1 MIPSKLTHNAAMT
14 STFRPILL
22 ALAAVMAVGSSSFS
36 AAQAN
41 SRGSVVVY
49 PVIYDKSGTDTSRAK
64 AKEAMNEIFKKGGF
78 KVIAESGAAGAWKTK
93 KFSTPTI
100 TRPPSQSNLVSIGK
114 AVGAKYVCSASVTF
128 HTRSIWVN
136 LGPKT
141 VSTCHITLTIVDSQ
155 TGKIVHEADAQG
167 RSDEKEDNL
176 KIAGAILISPLV
188 TAVSGGPKTPQES
201 RAAQIA
207 SARALE
213 KFIIVD

>member
-1 MIPSKLTHNAAMT
+1 MSFMNRRTFSTGLMAAA
-14 STFRPILL
+14 LL
-22 ALAAVMAVGSSSFS
+22 IGAATA
-36 AAQAN
+36 AAQAA

-49 PVIYDKSGTDTSRAK
+49 PVVYDKSGTDTSRAK
-64 AKEAMNEIFKKGGF
+64 AKEAMNEIFTKGGF
-78 KVIAESGAAGAWKTK
+78 KVLAESGAASAWRAK

-100 TRPPSQSNLVSIGK
+100 TRPPSKDNLVSLGK

-141 VSTCHITLTIVDSQ
+141 VSTCHVTLTIVDSQ
-155 TGKIVHEADAQG
+155 TGKIVHEADAEG
-167 RSDEKEDNL
+167 RSDEKSDNL

-207 SARALE
+207 TARALE

>member
-1 MIPSKLTHNAAMT
+1 M
-14 STFRPILL
+14 LL
-22 ALAAVMAVGSSSFS
+22 ALTAAIAVGSSSFG
-36 AAQAN
+36 AAQAA
-41 SRGSVVVY
+41 SRGSVVVF

-64 AKEAMNEIFKKGGF
+64 AKEAMNEIFKKGGL
-78 KVIAESGAAGAWKTK
+78 KVVDEAGATKIWAAK
-93 KFSTPTI
+93 KFASPTI
-100 TRPPSQSNLVSIGK
+100 TRPPSKDNLVSLGK
-114 AVGAKYVCSASVTF
+114 AIGVKYVCSASVTF

-141 VSTCHITLTIVDSQ
+141 ISTCHVTLTIVDSQ
-155 TGKIVHEADAQG
+155 TGKIVHEADAEG
-167 RSDEKEDNL
+167 RSDEKSDNL

-213 KFIIVD
+213 KFIIVE

>member
-1 MIPSKLTHNAAMT
+1 MT
-14 STFRPILL
+14 RALRPILF
-22 ALAAVMAVGSSSFS
+22 ALAAVVAVGSSSFS
-36 AAQAN
+36 AAQAA
-41 SRGSVVVY
+41 SRGSVVVF

-78 KVIAESGAAGAWKTK
+78 KVVEETGAAKTWSTK

-100 TRPPSQSNLVSIGK
+100 TRPPSKENLVSLGK
-114 AVGAKYVCSASVTF
+114 SLGVKYVCSASVTF

-141 VSTCHITLTIVDSQ
+141 ISTCHITLTIVDSQ
-155 TGKIVHEADAQG
+155 TGKIVHEADAEG
-167 RSDEKEDNL
+167 RSDEKSDNL

-213 KFIIVD
+213 KFIIVE